1 MEDKKS
7 VSYLAFESI
16 TARNERHTKRLIIA
30 LVISIILIFLSNALW
45 LYAWMQYD
53 YSSTESKTT
62 TTYTQDSSGIN
73 IIGDDNNVAK
83 QKDSEDCKN

>member
-1 MEDKKS
+1 MEDKKT
-7 VSYLAFESI
+7 VSYLVFESI
-16 TARNERHTKRLIIA
+16 TARNERHTKRLTIA

-53 YSSTESKTT
+53 YSSAENTTT

-83 QKDSEDCKN
+83 QKDNNDSKN

>member
-7 VSYLAFESI
+7 VSYLVFESI
-16 TARNERHTKRLIIA
+16 TARNERHTKRLTIA

-53 YSSTESKTT
+53 YSSAESTTT